1 MNRLKIKYG
10 TPEYVV
16 KENDKVVICNLPY
29 SLEGWDDILKDLLWR
44 KYRFLVSNPFYNVI
58 KVKAAVRCKGD
69 DVFDI
74 QKGKKIALAKAENK
88 IEHQVMNML
97 AQANTL
103 LIDMALVIKQRAIDS
118 KKNIEH
124 NIEYIQKF

>member
-10 TPEYVV
+10 TPEYIV
-16 KENDKVVICNLPY
+16 KEKDKVVICILPY
-29 SLEGWDDILKDLLWR
+29 SLDNWNEQLKDVLWR
-44 KYRFLVSNPFYNVI
+44 KYRNFTSNPFYNEL
-58 KVKAAVRCKGD
+58 KVKAAVHCKGED
-69 DVFDI
+69 TFDI

-88 IEHQVMNML
+88 VEHKVMSILKTAETSLVSMVL
-97 AQANTL
+97 A
-103 LIDMALVIKQRAIDS
+103 IKQRAIDS